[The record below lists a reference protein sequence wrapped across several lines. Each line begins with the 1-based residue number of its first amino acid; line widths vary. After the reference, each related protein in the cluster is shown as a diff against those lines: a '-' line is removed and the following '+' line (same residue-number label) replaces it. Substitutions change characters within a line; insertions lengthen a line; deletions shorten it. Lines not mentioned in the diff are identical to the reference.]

1 MSDVAFYEQ
10 FYTAAARTHW
20 LRDLLRVSGILRARA
35 VRRLVVAERN
45 RLGRPLR
52 VLDYGCG
59 RGRLSK
65 KLSDLGEVTGLDYSE
80 AAVEQARALL
90 PQGRFFA
97 GSVLDR
103 GWAEENAGAFD
114 VVVCSEVIEHLG
126 WDEQPA
132 LLDHVR
138 LLTAPGGLAVVTTPM
153 RERALTLKADPTQ
166 SDEEFLRAY
175 EGQPTANL
183 LTTRQLLGLTE
194 GRFRVQEAR
203 EVTPLVCNKAL
214 DVLLKAASLP
224 FGYLPLEFLTRA
236 CRRPGRY
243 LVVAL
248 RPLPQP

>member
-10 FYTAAARTHW
+10 FYTTAARNHW

-35 VRRLVVAERN
+35 VRRRVVAERH

-52 VLDYGCG
+52 ILDYGCG

-65 KLSDLGEVTGLDYSE
+65 RLADLGEVTGLDYSD
-80 AAVEQARALL
+80 AAVAQARALC
-90 PQGRFFA
+90 PQGLFFT
-97 GSVLDR
+97 GSVLDG
-103 GWAEENAGAFD
+103 GWAEANAAAFD
-114 VVVCSEVIEHLG
+114 AVVCSEVIEHLAWG
-126 WDEQPA
+126 EQA
-132 LLDHVR
+132 SLLDHVR

-153 RERALTLKADPTQ
+153 RERALTLKADPAQ
-166 SDEEFLRAY
+166 PDEDFLRAY

-194 GRFRVQEAR
+194 GRFRVQETG
-203 EVTPLVCNKAL
+203 EVTPLVRNKAL
-214 DVLLKAASLP
+214 DVFLKAASLP
-224 FGYLPLEFLTRA
+224 FGYLPLEFLTGA